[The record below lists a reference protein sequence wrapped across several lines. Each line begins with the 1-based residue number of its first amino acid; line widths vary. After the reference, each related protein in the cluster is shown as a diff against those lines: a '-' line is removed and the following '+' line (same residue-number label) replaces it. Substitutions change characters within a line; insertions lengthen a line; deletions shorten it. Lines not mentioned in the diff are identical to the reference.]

1 MSQHR
6 EDRLDVQRRKR
17 PCKLC
22 QDKVIQ
28 IDFKDAQKL
37 RRFLSEQG
45 KILSRR
51 ITGNCAEHQ
60 REITLAIKRSREIG
74 LVESGL

>member
-1 MSQHR
+1 MQEPR
-6 EDRLDVQRRKR
+6 ERHDSGKKR

-22 QDKVIQ
+22 IDKVTE
-28 IDFKDAQKL
+28 IDYKDPFKL

-60 REITLAIKRSREIG
+60 REITLAVKRCREIG
-74 LVESGL
+74 LVAVD